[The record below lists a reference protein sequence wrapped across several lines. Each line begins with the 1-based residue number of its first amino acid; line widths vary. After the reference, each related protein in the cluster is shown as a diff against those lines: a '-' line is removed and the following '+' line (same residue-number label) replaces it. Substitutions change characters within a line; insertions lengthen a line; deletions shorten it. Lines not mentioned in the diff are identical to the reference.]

1 MARQTAARHH
11 PCAAAIKNTMKTNTK
26 SSRPTKRYGIFVNNQ
41 PYGLLSA
48 VNWVQAASYFHKLTN
63 DKFRTPAYDIVVQ
76 EISI

>member
-1 MARQTAARHH
+1 MAANRRGHH

-63 DKFRTPAYDIVVQ
+63 NKFLTPQYDIVVTL
-76 EISI
+76 ID